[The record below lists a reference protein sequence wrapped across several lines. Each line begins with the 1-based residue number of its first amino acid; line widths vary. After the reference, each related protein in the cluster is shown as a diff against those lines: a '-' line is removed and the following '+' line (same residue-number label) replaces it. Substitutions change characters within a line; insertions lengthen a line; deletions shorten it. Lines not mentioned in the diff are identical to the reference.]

1 MAKEENRDF
10 GEDIVDMLEP
20 QIFEK
25 YSISLKQLLADPL
38 AIEDKDNAAGK
49 IPAIKEDIDNYMNK
63 LNSQSSESQETLDK
77 SLQNANNISI
87 QLKELIT
94 TVAREKQIP
103 VLNAT
108 FGRNIKKDEV
118 ISIENFDENV
128 TLLVNKLISTSLFV
142 VNESYRYREYEIGA
156 WVFSS
161 NKDYALQV
169 FMPPHEIMI
178 IDSAKSELD
187 GLLDQALSILS
198 SKA

>member
-10 GEDIVDMLEP
+10 ADDVVDMLEP

-25 YSISLKQLLADPL
+25 YSISLKQLLTDPL
-38 AIEDKDNAAGK
+38 SIEDKETAAGK
-49 IPAIKEDIDNYMNK
+49 IGAIKADIDSYMDK
-63 LNSQSSESQETLDK
+63 LMSQSAENQGALDK
-77 SLQNANNISI
+77 SLENANNISA
-87 QLKELIT
+87 QLKEAIT
-94 TVAREKQIP
+94 ASAREKQIP
-103 VLNAT
+103 VLNAA
-108 FGRNIKKDEV
+108 FGRNVKKDEV

-128 TLLVNKLISTSLFV
+128 ALLINKLIASSLFV
-142 VNESYRYREYEIGA
+142 VNESYKYKEYEVGA

-178 IDSAKSELD
+178 IDSAKTELD
-187 GLLDQALSILS
+187 GLLDQSLAIMS